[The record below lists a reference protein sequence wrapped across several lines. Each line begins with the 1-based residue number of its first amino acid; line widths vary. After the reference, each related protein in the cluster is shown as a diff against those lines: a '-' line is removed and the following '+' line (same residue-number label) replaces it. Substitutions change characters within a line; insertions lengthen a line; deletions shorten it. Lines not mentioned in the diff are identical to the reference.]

1 VLLIGVTVLLVTIM
15 VKPGPESKKK
25 AVMIEMLNLLSK
37 KPYGVRELHRALPE
51 KCRAGSFSTLYAC
64 INELK
69 RNGYLEQ
76 DPVTKKLILT
86 TNGATEREKQPVI
99 NDIRESKI
107 AVGFTPWFSKSPIRY
122 KWSFARRARVRRGS
136 NPLVNVLRTD
146 PLKASL
152 LSLSYCLWN
161 ILKTAEREGLISHE
175 HLAGN
180 KEISNDALD
189 KLWKEMFL
197 DVEVL
202 NIISIDMK
210 RLLAWLKTP
219 PGAAMLKYIR
229 EQKNEEKMQEIV
241 QLINKYDK
249 DRLMINSN
257 I

>member
-1 VLLIGVTVLLVTIM
+1 MTSM

-25 AVMIEMLNLLSK
+25 AVMIEILNLLSK

-51 KCRAGSFSTLYAC
+51 NSRAGSFSTLYAC

-69 RNGYLEQ
+69 HKGYLEQ
-76 DPVTKKLILT
+76 DPITKKLALT

-107 AVGFTPWFSKSPIRY
+107 AVGFTPWFSKCPIRY

-152 LSLSYCLWN
+152 LNLSYFLWN

-175 HLAGN
+175 HLAGT
-180 KEISNDALD
+180 KEISNNALD

-202 NIISIDMK
+202 SIISIDMK

-249 DRLMINSN
+249 ID
-257 I
+257 